1 MTQVWGPS
9 FPIGGFWGSPDAT
22 AQDWWGQAPL
32 GKSGVHRITR
42 CPSLLGALREI
53 SLLTL
58 PVFQGA
64 AVSSERFSQSLPH
77 RNVAE
82 LRGSPPPLRV
92 SRAARAAGPCRSSAS
107 GHRASSSKYTR
118 GQSWETG
125 SLSRLFGSMETAAK
139 CVSMG
144 HAHCRTRL
152 CGALPQPFNGV
163 TPMLVSPEQALV
175 MEQEV
180 STLLRKE
187 TIEVVPPLDKESG
200 FYSRTSLFLG
210 KGLRPS

>member
-1 MTQVWGPS
+1 MTRVWGPS
-9 FPIGGFWGSPDAT
+9 FSIGCFWGSIP
-22 AQDWWGQAPL
+22 
-32 GKSGVHRITR
+32 SGEERGTPHYTVPVSPR
-42 CPSLLGALREI
+42 CPQEI
-53 SLLTL
+53 SLLTP

-82 LRGSPPPLRV
+82 LRGSPPRLRV

-152 CGALPQPFNGV
+152 CGALP
-163 TPMLVSPEQALV
+163 
-175 MEQEV
+175 
-180 STLLRKE
+180 
-187 TIEVVPPLDKESG
+187 
-200 FYSRTSLFLG
+200 
-210 KGLRPS
+210 

>member
-1 MTQVWGPS
+1 MRAGPS
-9 FPIGGFWGSPDAT
+9 GEEQGTLYYTVPVSP
-22 AQDWWGQAPL
+22 
-32 GKSGVHRITR
+32 R
-42 CPSLLGALREI
+42 CPQEI

-77 RNVAE
+77 INVAE
-82 LRGSPPPLRV
+82 LWGSPPPLRV

-152 CGALPQPFNGV
+152 CGALPQPFYGV
-163 TPMLVSPEQALV
+163 TPMLVGPEQALV

-180 STLLRKE
+180 STLLREE
-187 TIEVVPPLDKESG
+187 TIEVVPALDKESG
-200 FYSRTSLFLG
+200 FYSRTSLFLA

>member
-1 MTQVWGPS
+1 MRAGPS
-9 FPIGGFWGSPDAT
+9 GEERGTPHYTVPVSP
-22 AQDWWGQAPL
+22 Q
-32 GKSGVHRITR
+32 
-42 CPSLLGALREI
+42 CPQEI

-64 AVSSERFSQSLPH
+64 AVSRLATPS
-77 RNVAE
+77 
-82 LRGSPPPLRV
+82 GV
-92 SRAARAAGPCRSSAS
+92 SRAARSAVPCRSSAP
-107 GHRASSSKYTR
+107 GHRASCSKYTR
-118 GQSWETG
+118 DQSRETG
-125 SLSRLFGSMETAAK
+125 SLSRLFGSLETAAK

-152 CGALPQPFNGV
+152 CGALPQPFYGV
-163 TPMLVSPEQALV
+163 TPMLVGPEQALV

-180 STLLRKE
+180 STLLREE
-187 TIEVVPPLDKESG
+187 TIEVVPALDKESG

>member
-1 MTQVWGPS
+1 MTRVWGPS

-42 CPSLLGALREI
+42 C
-53 SLLTL
+53 LTL

-92 SRAARAAGPCRSSAS
+92 SRADRAAGPCRSSAS

-152 CGALPQPFNGV
+152 CGALPQPFYGV
-163 TPMLVSPEQALV
+163 TPMLVGPEQALV

-180 STLLRKE
+180 STLLREE
-187 TIEVVPPLDKESG
+187 TIEVVPALDKESG
-200 FYSRTSLFLG
+200 FYSCTSLFLG